1 MSRSLNKVTL
11 IGNLG
16 NDPEVRSTTGGNRV
30 ATFSLAT
37 SRSWNDASGTKQEKT
52 EWHRC
57 VVWNTKSSQLAD
69 IVEKYVKKGD
79 KLYVEGRIEYRQ
91 WQDKDGQTRYST
103 EINVRELIML
113 GGGSGG
119 GRSGADADSEAANG
133 TRARAG
139 SAAKAKAGGGDDF
152 EDFPGALA
160 DEDDDLP
167 FCRRVSGKRT
177 GGAPAKER
185 HPFSFSGVSRSVRGQ
200 HVQPLLVQRQPDRE
214 VRSRADRDR
223 SGAGQLRA
231 GQQSRDDVD
240 AAANRDV
247 LGNRERLGATSE
259 DGAEPASA
267 RARRAHED
275 VRLGERLV
283 LELDRRR
290 LVRLRIDVG
299 DRTIAMTRREG
310 DEGGEDERVPGA
322 RGVKR
327 ESGHED
333 PRE

>member
-37 SRSWNDASGTKQEKT
+37 SRSWNDASGSKQEKT

-113 GGGSGG
+113 GGRSGG
-119 GRSGADADSEAANG
+119 GGDYEGSDSGSRRAA
-133 TRARAG
+133 TAT
-139 SAAKAKAGGGDDF
+139 AAPKAKAGAGGEDF
-152 EDFPGALA
+152 EDFPNALN

-167 FCRRVSGKRT
+167 F
-177 GGAPAKER
+177 
-185 HPFSFSGVSRSVRGQ
+185 
-200 HVQPLLVQRQPDRE
+200 
-214 VRSRADRDR
+214 
-223 SGAGQLRA
+223 
-231 GQQSRDDVD
+231 
-240 AAANRDV
+240 
-247 LGNRERLGATSE
+247 
-259 DGAEPASA
+259 
-267 RARRAHED
+267 
-275 VRLGERLV
+275 
-283 LELDRRR
+283 
-290 LVRLRIDVG
+290 
-299 DRTIAMTRREG
+299 
-310 DEGGEDERVPGA
+310 
-322 RGVKR
+322 
-327 ESGHED
+327 
-333 PRE
+333 

>member
-37 SRSWNDASGTKQEKT
+37 SRSWNDASGSKQEKT

-79 KLYVEGRIEYRQ
+79 KLYVEGRVEYRQ
-91 WQDKDGQTRYST
+91 WQDKDNQTRYST

-119 GRSGADADSEAANG
+119 RGGGSDFDSDSPGVSRQRPAAP
-133 TRARAG
+133 
-139 SAAKAKAGGGDDF
+139 AKAKGAAGDDF

-167 FCRRVSGKRT
+167 F
-177 GGAPAKER
+177 
-185 HPFSFSGVSRSVRGQ
+185 
-200 HVQPLLVQRQPDRE
+200 
-214 VRSRADRDR
+214 
-223 SGAGQLRA
+223 
-231 GQQSRDDVD
+231 
-240 AAANRDV
+240 
-247 LGNRERLGATSE
+247 
-259 DGAEPASA
+259 
-267 RARRAHED
+267 
-275 VRLGERLV
+275 
-283 LELDRRR
+283 
-290 LVRLRIDVG
+290 
-299 DRTIAMTRREG
+299 
-310 DEGGEDERVPGA
+310 
-322 RGVKR
+322 
-327 ESGHED
+327 
-333 PRE
+333 